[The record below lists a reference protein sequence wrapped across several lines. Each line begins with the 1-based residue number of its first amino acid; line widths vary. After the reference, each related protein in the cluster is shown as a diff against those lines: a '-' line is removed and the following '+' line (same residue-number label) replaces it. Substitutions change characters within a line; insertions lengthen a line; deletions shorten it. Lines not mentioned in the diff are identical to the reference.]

1 MGGHNPALAVN
12 QGDFR
17 AFDLTRTALAA
28 QLVHRLGD
36 REQRAWMPGVAMG
49 HEAAVGVDR
58 QLPTEFDATAFH
70 KPASLALGTE
80 AQVLQLD
87 DHHRSETVVQLGH
100 VDVPGAEA
108 GHRIGSFP
116 GFPRGRGGQ
125 TPRLA
130 DVLVRVPFAHAQDVH
145 RPVLKVFRP
154 LG

>member
-87 DHHRSETVVQLGH
+87 GTAIEERTSESCQDLTLSG
-100 VDVPGAEA
+100 
-108 GHRIGSFP
+108 IGSRTALP
-116 GFPRGRGGQ
+116 
-125 TPRLA
+125 
-130 DVLVRVPFAHAQDVH
+130 
-145 RPVLKVFRP
+145 
-154 LG
+154 